1 MEFNIHSSLLSRE
14 QVASALGESVRAGML
29 LEDSSSLV
37 VFPLNRVFR
46 KLRGKFNPHDN
57 VENAWFLV
65 SALLSLSLLDANA
78 CIAVFDTREEDHKED
93 FFPIHFPDRFAN
105 SRGLIHR
112 GRVVI
117 VEHCVD
123 ELSAVACCR
132 KLLGKLEEIPW
143 TSLPTQLSLPQRV
156 KLVNVPRRLV
166 AAINQT
172 PELFPAAC
180 LAEGGDPELASQMLR
195 CRPGEGV
202 TDCLVTLT
210 RFSFSVLHHKST
222 SLGKSYTEL
231 VFQGLAQ
238 LIVENDLYEEAASKP
253 TYEEWFSAKPLRR
266 LFVNPGN
273 GHGEEPEVQGDADGV
288 DWLVNLPDDDDD
300 DDDEND
306 GAWRELERELDN
318 SLEFDGVLHESTS
331 KPVDFSASEF
341 FRILQM

>member
-1 MEFNIHSSLLSRE
+1 MEFNVHSSLLTQE
-14 QVASALGESVRAGML
+14 QVASVLEESVRGSGFL

-65 SALLSLSLLDANA
+65 SALLSLSALDGDA

-93 FFPIHFPDRFAN
+93 FFPIHFPDRFSN
-105 SRGLIHR
+105 SPNARGLIHR
-112 GRVVI
+112 GRVLV
-117 VEHCVD
+117 VEGCVD

-132 KLLGKLEEIPW
+132 KLAGKLEEIPW
-143 TSLPTQLSLPQRV
+143 VPLPTHLSLPQRI

-166 AAINQT
+166 AGINQAL
-172 PELFPAAC
+172 ELFPAAC
-180 LAEGGDPELASQMLR
+180 LVENGNLDLANQLLS

-202 TDCLVTLT
+202 TDCLITLT

-222 SLGKSYTEL
+222 SLSKSYTEL

-238 LIVENDLYEEAASKP
+238 LILENDLYEEAESKSV
-253 TYEEWFSAKPLRR
+253 YEEWFSAKPLRQ
-266 LFVNPGN
+266 LFLNPSK
-273 GHGEEPEVQGDADGV
+273 GEEEPGLQGEADDV
-288 DWLVNLPDDDDD
+288 DWLVNLPDE
-300 DDDEND
+300 DEGEEHD
-306 GAWRELERELDN
+306 AWQELERELDN
-318 SLEFDGVLHESTS
+318 SLEFDGVLHESIS